1 MPAPALLI
9 AFHWVG
15 EKSLCTTAVIT
26 VVLLGEERLLLV
38 PLVTQSLILVLVSP
52 DLFIFQRE
60 DATLE
65 KKFFLP
71 GSACRAVNSYFQDPF
86 SLPLI

>member
-65 KKFFLP
+65 KKFFQP
-71 GSACRAVNSYFQDPF
+71 DSACRAVNSYFQDPF